1 MSIDVDKQAHLASW
15 IADVKILMNNLNEYL
30 AKPPEG
36 IDIRVVADQSIGE
49 IASGRSFVEVG
60 SVWQVSISATRTEK
74 LI

>member
-1 MSIDVDKQAHLASW
+1 MSIDVEKQAQLASW

-36 IDIRVVADQSIGE
+36 IDIKVVADQSVAE
-49 IASGRSFVEVG
+49 ISSGTNFVEVG
-60 SVWQVSISATRTEK
+60 SVWQVSINATRTET